1 MTKAH
6 TLTQEDFNGLL
17 EWLGQDRE
25 QAADKYEAIRRRLI
39 RIFISRGCH
48 HAEELADETI
58 NRVTFKLKEIRPNYV
73 GDPALYFYG
82 VANKVHLEYVR
93 KPASIMPPPPLDPPD
108 ETEQEYACLEK
119 CMAQMPGK
127 QRELVLQYYAED
139 KRAKIDHRKE
149 LAEELGIALN
159 ALRIRVHRIRCLLQ
173 ECMQSC
179 LEQKLA
185 G

>member
-1 MTKAH
+1 MSKAH

-25 QAADKYEAIRRRLI
+25 QAGDKYEAIRRRLI

-48 HAEELADETI
+48 HAEEMADETI
-58 NRVTFKLKEIRPNYV
+58 NRVTFKLKEIRQDYV

-93 KPASIMPPPPLDPPD
+93 KKPTPVMPPPDPPD
-108 ETEQEYACLEK
+108 EAEQRDECLKK
-119 CMAQMPGK
+119 CMARIPAK
-127 QRELVLQYYAED
+127 QRELVLQYYLED
-139 KRAKIDHRKE
+139 KRAKIDHRKV
-149 LAEELGIALN
+149 LADELGIALN
-159 ALRIRVHRIRCLLQ
+159 ALRIRVHRIRAMLQ
-173 ECMQSC
+173 ECVQGC

-185 G
+185 S